1 LTIARSRPISRR
13 AWEASSG
20 AFRTN
25 CYSNLGL
32 VADSNGGLPQRL
44 PVTVARLLFRVPE
57 RRPEIEVEDRNARGA
72 PLQRCQRRG
81 AARFVGEPRAR
92 DPEQG
97 YRRDRVK
104 VEVFDRQVHIG
115 GLRLAVEQDREVV
128 WRVDLT
134 ERQGVLRSGSVPT
147 QRLST
152 PNSPSAERMYR
163 PKSSSPT
170 LVMTAEGWPSLA
182 AATAT
187 WVALPPSDLA
197 KVSTSASL
205 TPIYSGYRSTLT
217 LPIVMTSGLT
227 TRAHPSGRQ
236 GSRRPRLLALHP
248 APRLT

>member
-1 LTIARSRPISRR
+1 MVIWASHSERSAWHIAPPKASPAPRPFRTSTCIGGDSATPALVRASTPSGPRLTIARSRPISRR

-32 VADSNGGLPQRL
+32 VADGNGGLPQRL

-92 DPEQG
+92 DPEQE

-152 PNSPSAERMYR
+152 PR
-163 PKSSSPT
+163 
-170 LVMTAEGWPSLA
+170 
-182 AATAT
+182 
-187 WVALPPSDLA
+187 
-197 KVSTSASL
+197 
-205 TPIYSGYRSTLT
+205 TPRARSGCT
-217 LPIVMTSGLT
+217 
-227 TRAHPSGRQ
+227 GR
-236 GSRRPRLLALHP
+236 SRRR
-248 APRLT
+248 RRWS